1 MNLQHEV
8 TPRLAATTI
17 LVRAR
22 DDQPEILLLKRGEHA
37 RFMPNAYVFAGGALD
52 LNDESADIYALC
64 NGLDD
69 GLASELLELPSN
81 GLRFFV
87 AAVRE
92 AFEECG
98 LLLAYDDRGDFADL
112 SSWDE
117 LRLRET
123 RLNISAGR
131 LTIAELCRDQ
141 GWRLAVDKLAFF
153 SHWITPPGNVRF
165 DTRFFLCSAPP
176 RQTPSLAGSEM
187 SQLVWRTAAEALA
200 EHANKKLLLMYPTR
214 TILKEIAAM
223 RGIDELFDFA
233 RRPRKIA
240 PITPVMPP
248 GIRVD
253 GAQESAAGSSPSDSL
268 IAD

>member
-1 MNLQHEV
+1 MTVDHEV

-22 DDQPEILLLKRGEHA
+22 ADQPEILLLKRGEHA

-52 LNDESADIYALC
+52 LGDESAAVYGLC
-64 NGLDD
+64 KGLDD
-69 GLASELLELPSN
+69 ERASELLALPAN

-98 LLLAYDDRGDFADL
+98 LLLAYDDRGDIADL

-117 LRLRET
+117 WDLRET
-123 RLNISAGR
+123 RLKIATGQLSF
-131 LTIAELCRDQ
+131 AELCRAQ

-153 SHWITPPGNVRF
+153 SHWITPPGSVRF
-165 DTRFFLCSAPP
+165 DTRFFLCSVPAH
-176 RQTPSLAGSEM
+176 QTACLAGSEM

-200 EHANKKLLLMYPTR
+200 EHAGKKLLLMYPTR
-214 TILKEIAAM
+214 AILEEIAAL
-223 RGIDELFDFA
+223 RSIDELFDYA
-233 RRPRKIA
+233 CRPRTIL
-240 PITPVMPP
+240 PITPVFPLGFRP
-248 GIRVD
+248 
-253 GAQESAAGSSPSDSL
+253 
-268 IAD
+268 

>member
-1 MNLQHEV
+1 MSAAHEV

-22 DDQPEILLLKRGEHA
+22 GDQPELLLLKRGEHA

-52 LNDESADIYALC
+52 PGDESADVYGLC
-64 NGLDD
+64 DGLDD
-69 GLASELLELPSN
+69 RLASEQLELPSN

-98 LLLAYDDRGDFADL
+98 LLLAYDGRGDIADL

-117 LRLRET
+117 SRLRET
-123 RLNISAGR
+123 RLKISAGR
-131 LTIAELCRDQ
+131 LTFAELCRAQ
-141 GWRLAVDKLAFF
+141 GWRVAVDKLAFF
-153 SHWITPPGNVRF
+153 SHWITPPGSVRF
-165 DTRFFLCSAPP
+165 DTRFFLCLAPS
-176 RQTPSLAGSEM
+176 RQTASLAGNEM

-200 EHANKKLLLMYPTR
+200 EHASKKLLLMYPTR
-214 TILKEIAAM
+214 SILKEIATM

-233 RRPRKIA
+233 RQPRKIA
-240 PITPVMPP
+240 PITPVLPV
-248 GIRVD
+248 GVRAE
-253 GAQESAAGSSPSDSL
+253 GG
-268 IAD
+268 

>member
-1 MNLQHEV
+1 MSVQHQV

-22 DDQPEILLLKRGEHA
+22 ADQPEILLLKRGEHA

-52 LNDESADIYALC
+52 LSDESADVYALC
-64 NGLDD
+64 SGLDD
-69 GLASELLELPSN
+69 GLASQYLELPCN

-98 LLLAYDDRGDFADL
+98 LLLAYDDRGDFVDL

-117 LRLRET
+117 SQLRQT
-123 RLNISAGR
+123 RLSISTGR
-131 LTIAELCRDQ
+131 LTFAEFCSAQR
-141 GWRLAVDKLAFF
+141 WRIAVDKLAFF
-153 SHWITPPGNVRF
+153 SHWITPPGSVRF

-176 RQTPSLAGSEM
+176 RQTPSLAGNEM
-187 SQLVWRTAAEALA
+187 SQLIWRTAAEALA
-200 EHANKKLLLMYPTR
+200 EHADKKLLLMYPTR
-214 TILKEIAAM
+214 AILREIAAM

-233 RRPRKIA
+233 GRPRKIS

-248 GIRVD
+248 GILAD
-253 GAQESAAGSSPSDSL
+253 GR
-268 IAD
+268 

>member
-1 MNLQHEV
+1 VSAPHDV

-22 DDQPEILLLKRGEHA
+22 GDQPELLLLKRGEQA

-52 LNDESADIYALC
+52 LSDESADVYALC
-64 NGLDD
+64 KGLDD
-69 GLASELLELPSN
+69 ELASEQLELPSN

-98 LLLAYDDRGDFADL
+98 LLLAYNARGDIADL

-117 LRLRET
+117 SRLRET
-123 RLNISAGR
+123 RLRISGGQ
-131 LTIAELCRDQ
+131 LSIAELCRAQ

-153 SHWITPPGNVRF
+153 SHWITPPGRVRF
-165 DTRFFLCSAPP
+165 DTRFFLCGAPP
-176 RQTPSLAGSEM
+176 RQTACLAGNEM

-200 EHANKKLLLMYPTR
+200 EHATKELLLMYPTR
-214 TILKEIAAM
+214 AILKEIAAM
-223 RGIDELFDFA
+223 RGIEELFDFA
-233 RRPRKIA
+233 SKPRKIA
-240 PITPVMPP
+240 PITPVLPK
-248 GIRVD
+248 GVR
-253 GAQESAAGSSPSDSL
+253 ADSG
-268 IAD
+268 

>member
-1 MNLQHEV
+1 MNVQHVV

-22 DDQPEILLLKRGEHA
+22 EDQPEILLLKRGAHA

-52 LNDESADIYALC
+52 LGDESADVYALC
-64 NGLDD
+64 SGLDD
-69 GLASELLELPSN
+69 GLASEQLALPSN

-117 LRLRET
+117 LHLRDT
-123 RLNISAGR
+123 RLNISTGR
-131 LTIAELCRDQ
+131 LSFAEFCRAQ

-187 SQLVWRTAAEALA
+187 SQLVWRTAAEALT
-200 EHANKKLLLMYPTR
+200 EHANKTLLLMYPTR
-214 TILKEIAAM
+214 AILKEIAAM
-223 RGIDELFDFA
+223 RSIGELFDFA
-233 RRPRKIA
+233 GRPRKIA

-248 GIRVD
+248 GIHAD
-253 GAQESAAGSSPSDSL
+253 GG
-268 IAD
+268 

>member
-1 MNLQHEV
+1 MTVDQEV

-22 DDQPEILLLKRGEHA
+22 GDQPELLLLKRGEHA

-52 LNDESADIYALC
+52 LGDESADVYGLC
-64 NGLDD
+64 KGLDD
-69 GLASELLELPSN
+69 ELASGQLALPSN

-98 LLLAYDDRGDFADL
+98 LLLAYDDRGDIADL

-117 LRLRET
+117 SHLRET
-123 RLNISAGR
+123 RLQIATGR
-131 LTIAELCRDQ
+131 RGFAELCRAQ

-153 SHWITPPGNVRF
+153 SHWITPPGSVRF
-165 DTRFFLCSAPP
+165 DTRFFLCSVPP
-176 RQTPSLAGSEM
+176 RQTASLAGNEM

-200 EHANKKLLLMYPTR
+200 EHASRQLLLMYPTR
-214 TILKEIAAM
+214 AILKEIAAL
-223 RGIDELFDFA
+223 RDIDELFNYA
-233 RRPRKIA
+233 GRPRTIA
-240 PITPVMPP
+240 PITPVFP
-248 GIRVD
+248 
-253 GAQESAAGSSPSDSL
+253 AGFR
-268 IAD
+268 ADDR

>member
-1 MNLQHEV
+1 MTADHEV

-22 DDQPEILLLKRGEHA
+22 GDQPEILLLKRGEHA

-52 LNDESADIYALC
+52 LGDESAEVYGLC
-64 NGLDD
+64 QGLDD
-69 GLASELLELPSN
+69 ERASERLALPAN

-98 LLLAYDDRGDFADL
+98 LLLAYDDRGDIADL

-117 LRLRET
+117 WRLRET
-123 RLNISAGR
+123 RLKIATGR
-131 LTIAELCRDQ
+131 LSFAELCRTQ

-153 SHWITPPGNVRF
+153 SHWITPPGSVRF
-165 DTRFFLCSAPP
+165 DTRFFLCSVPS
-176 RQTPSLAGSEM
+176 RQTACLAGSEL

-200 EHANKKLLLMYPTR
+200 EHAGKKLLLMYPTR
-214 TILKEIAAM
+214 AILEEIAAL
-223 RGIDELFDFA
+223 RSIDELFDYA
-233 RRPRKIA
+233 CRPRTIL
-240 PITPVMPP
+240 PITPVFPP
-248 GIRVD
+248 GFR
-253 GAQESAAGSSPSDSL
+253 A
-268 IAD
+268 